1 MSMDIVM
8 MILRIY
14 VATIAITLATEGI
27 VQLRA
32 DMNNLGMAY
41 GQLVVSLLVSLI
53 PIGNIIIAFDNMR
66 LLLTNKSTF
75 IISYITARRSDEFI
89 IKENGDKYEI
99 YRKKEED

>member
-1 MSMDIVM
+1 MNIVI

-14 VATIAITLATEGI
+14 AATIAITLVTEGI

-41 GQLVVSLLVSLI
+41 GQLIVSLLVSLI
-53 PIGNIIIAFDNMR
+53 PVGNIIIAFDNMR
-66 LLLTNKSTF
+66 LLLTNKTTF
-75 IISYITARRSDEFI
+75 IISYIEARRRDEFI

-99 YRKKEED
+99 YRKKGEE

>member
-14 VATIAITLATEGI
+14 AATIAITLVTEGL

-41 GQLVVSLLVSLI
+41 GQLIVSLLVSLI
-53 PIGNIIIAFDNMR
+53 PVGNIIIAIDNMR
-66 LLLTNKSTF
+66 LLLTNKATF
-75 IISYITARRSDEFI
+75 IISYIEARRRDEFI

-99 YRKKEED
+99 YRKKGEE

>member
-1 MSMDIVM
+1 MNIVI

-14 VATIAITLATEGI
+14 AATIAITLGTEGL

-32 DMNNLGMAY
+32 DINNLGMAY
-41 GQLVVSLLVSLI
+41 GQLIVSLLVSLI

-75 IISYITARRSDEFI
+75 IISYITARRRDEFI
-89 IKENGDKYEI
+89 IKENGDKLEI
-99 YRKKEED
+99 YRKKGED